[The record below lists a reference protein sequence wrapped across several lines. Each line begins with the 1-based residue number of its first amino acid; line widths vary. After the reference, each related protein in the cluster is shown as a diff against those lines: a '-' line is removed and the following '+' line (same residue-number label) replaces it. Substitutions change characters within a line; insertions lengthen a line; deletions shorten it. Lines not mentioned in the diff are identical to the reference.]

1 MKIGMFSSMIPQISK
16 TKGMTRKETIEYLV
30 SLGVKSAEASI
41 SEINAYG
48 ADNFCKELKEC
59 GMNLESL
66 HEFVTLTTRDDS
78 ETLKKYLSVAAGYG
92 CKYFLI
98 VPGYADS
105 VETKKEAADRTIE
118 RLIPLSEFA
127 LENGIQLTIENFSQV
142 LTPYSTPEEL
152 LYILENVPKLKYTYD
167 TGNFSYL
174 SLDVNEAFDKLKNY
188 IGYVH
193 AKDLG
198 DRITKDNWTYEPH
211 WKNVNFFGAPIGG
224 GSVGFDK
231 IIENLRSIDYNG
243 SLIIEQSISRSDHE
257 FTDIMEGSV
266 KWLNAKGIF

>member
-1 MKIGMFSSMIPQISK
+1 MKIGMFASMIPQISK
-16 TKGMTRKETIEYLV
+16 TKGMTRRETIEYLV
-30 SLGVKSAEASI
+30 SLGVVSAESDMG
-41 SEINAYG
+41 ELKAYG
-48 ADNFCKELKEC
+48 AESFCTEMKEC
-59 GMNLESL
+59 GLELECL
-66 HEFVTLTTRDDS
+66 HALVNLTTRDDS
-78 ETLKKYLSVAAGYG
+78 ELVKQYLSTAASCG

-98 VPGYADS
+98 VPGYAES
-105 VETKKEAADRTIE
+105 VETKKDAADRIIE

-174 SLDVNEAFDKLKNY
+174 SLDVNEAFEKLKDH
-188 IGYVH
+188 IAYVH

-198 DRITKDNWTYEPH
+198 DRLTKDNCASEAH
-211 WKNVNFFGAPIGG
+211 WKKVNFYGAPVGG

-231 IIENLRSIDYNG
+231 IIDNLRSVNYNG
-243 SLIIEQSISRSDHE
+243 PLIIEQSISRSDHE

-266 KWLNAKGIF
+266 KWLISKGIF